1 MSARTRLNIFSLVVV
16 AIGAVLVYIWESG
29 MLKTDNDYWTVFIL
43 LMAVCIV
50 SLPIMGILIRKSFLE
65 AEQKRVKKII
75 DKNNEDK

>member
-1 MSARTRLNIFSLVVV
+1 MSSRKRLNIFSLVML

-43 LMAVCIV
+43 L
-50 SLPIMGILIRKSFLE
+50 GILVIVGLPVLILMARKSMLE
-65 AEQKRVKKII
+65 AEEKRVKKIV